1 MRCATEARMWYNRC
15 HMLDKE
21 LYRNA
26 LEQYKQ
32 WNEAELGAR
41 ARSPMLSP
49 AEGWRRYV
57 ELVDFCLRL
66 APEQSRQQR
75 EQRLA
80 DWDSYHQRVRQL
92 EAWRQSHGKAT

>member
-1 MRCATEARMWYNRC
+1 
-15 HMLDKE
+15 MLDKE

-26 LEQYKQ
+26 LEQYRL
-32 WNEAELGAR
+32 WNEAEAER
-41 ARSPMLSP
+41 ARSQQLSP

-80 DWDSYHQRVRQL
+80 DWDRYYQRVKQF
-92 EAWRQSHGKAT
+92 EAWRRSRGKAT